1 MPAWPWPP
9 PLSFAVLRE
18 LSAALRTTGR
28 DEITAADRG
37 AFDAAPIDW
46 CVNHPTP
53 GSGLLKQ
60 ATEAMRG
67 SEFFRRFP
75 PGT

>member
-1 MPAWPWPP
+1 VPAWPWPP

-18 LSAALRTTGR
+18 LSAALRASR
-28 DEITAADRG
+28 DAVPEAERG

-46 CVNHPTP
+46 CVVHPTP
-53 GSGLLKQ
+53 GRELLRQ

-67 SEFFRRFP
+67 FEFFRRFP
-75 PGT
+75 PGS